1 MLHHAVKAPSVSDN
15 LSVDITDSSIA
26 DYLFPLSE
34 HLLGRSRDRVLRK
47 GGGISSSDYIQVSVE
62 EPVSYFSAI
71 SYLCIELIISSQR
84 VQCGT
89 CADQLHIGCGHK
101 HIVRVHIDEDL
112 SVRPLCAYAYHA
124 LIQRGIL
131 RDGVDLRLKGDGSR
145 IGCNLC
151 VCVAEGS
158 PRANQHKY
166 TFHLFNSLQRAKLA

>member
-1 MLHHAVKAPSVSDN
+1 MPSVSDDF
-15 LSVDITDSSIA
+15 SGDMSDSGIT
-26 DYLFPLSE
+26 DYLFPLTE
-34 HLLGRSRDRVLRK
+34 HLLGRSSDRVLRK

-62 EPVSYFSAI
+62 DPVSDFSAI
-71 SYLCIELIISSQR
+71 SYLCMELIISSQR

-89 CADQLHIGCGHK
+89 CADQFHIGRRHK

-112 SVRPLCAYAYHA
+112 SVRPLCAYAYHT

-158 PRANQHKY
+158 PRANQHIDIYEY
-166 TFHLFNSLQRAKLA
+166 TFHLFNCLQRAKLA